1 MKIISTSQAP
11 AAIGPYSQAVDIGSM
26 VFMSGQLPV
35 NPVTGGVPEGIQAQT
50 QQALNNI
57 KAILHEAGLNVA
69 DIVKTTVFMKD
80 LSNFALANEVYEN
93 FFSENNALF
102 PGRSCVEVARLPK
115 DAEIEIEA
123 VAYRK

>member
-26 VFMSGQLPV
+26 LFISGQLPV
-35 NPVTGGVPEGIQAQT
+35 NPVTGDIPEGIQAQT
-50 QQALNNI
+50 KQALHNI

-80 LSNFALANEVYEN
+80 LRNFTLANEVYKQ
-93 FFSENNALF
+93 FFSVNNALF
-102 PGRSCVEVARLPK
+102 PGRSCVEVTRLPK

-123 VAYRK
+123 IAHRK